1 MDVLD
6 RLVELAQLSGAVDTR
21 CVFQGD
27 WKIKDVDQQ
36 QGHAQLHIVVKG
48 QAYLQLDQTAP
59 KLLHEGDLFFLPRAR
74 AHQLCSSP
82 TFVVDELSAPEE
94 TSFGSFT
101 VKKMG
106 TEGARTELFC
116 GHFSY
121 SETSDLMKAL
131 PEYVF
136 LNFDH
141 PSLGG
146 LIELLQYEAQAQ
158 ERGANSI
165 INSLSIAL
173 LTLIIR
179 RHMVLAEHEVLSR
192 GVLLASRDRR
202 LYPLIHAVLD
212 LPQENWT
219 VENLAELAC
228 VSRAQ
233 LMRLFK
239 QHVGMS
245 PHHFVQHVRLQR
257 AAQMLRQSSY
267 SILHIALA
275 VGFQSETHFG
285 KAFKQKYGV
294 TPGQYRR

>member
-6 RLVELAQLSGAVDTR
+6 RLVELALLSGAVDTR

-27 WKIKDVDQQ
+27 WKIKDADQQ

-106 TEGARTELFC
+106 TEGARAELFC

-146 LIELLQYEAQAQ
+146 LIELLQYEAQ

-192 GVLLASRDRR
+192 ACCW
-202 LYPLIHAVLD
+202 
-212 LPQENWT
+212 LPVIVVCT
-219 VENLAELAC
+219 
-228 VSRAQ
+228 R
-233 LMRLFK
+233 
-239 QHVGMS
+239 
-245 PHHFVQHVRLQR
+245 
-257 AAQMLRQSSY
+257 
-267 SILHIALA
+267 
-275 VGFQSETHFG
+275 
-285 KAFKQKYGV
+285 
-294 TPGQYRR
+294 